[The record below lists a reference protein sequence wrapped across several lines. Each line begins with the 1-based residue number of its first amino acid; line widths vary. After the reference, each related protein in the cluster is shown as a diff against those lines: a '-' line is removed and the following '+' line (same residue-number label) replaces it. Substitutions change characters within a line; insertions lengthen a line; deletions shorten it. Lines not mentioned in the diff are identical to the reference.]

1 MVVDSEAARPLT
13 RRGESRSTTAFRAET
28 SKRAGQNEPSP
39 TNSARKRQFNNLKKL
54 KGWFFMREL
63 KNVVA
68 DIIAVPP
75 VPARKRGK
83 CMSRRKGQNPKLRVG
98 ERADGAKYYFF
109 QYWVDVS
116 GKEERKRQTEV
127 IGSVGQM
134 TKSEAERKKLEIIT
148 KLNIN
153 SGDYRL
159 PSSKTFADA
168 VAHYRTKYAPSY
180 LRDST
185 SSVADGRIRNHLEA
199 DWNDVPIEHID
210 IDSVNEWAAKKR
222 KAGLSWTTIK
232 DALRTMQGVL
242 SAFSKG
248 KEPPFSQKGLKIPER
263 DKLQMGIVSRQK
275 VSFSWAQA
283 QSIADHIHSLDGLGD
298 SRRDQYATLI
308 LLAAASGLRCSELL
322 ALKVD
327 DIDFGASTIRVEES
341 SDQRNGGRIGECKN
355 VAAYRT
361 VHLGDSEG
369 REAIESLQRF
379 LEANP
384 APSSDALVFRS
395 KRGGPLL
402 ETTVL
407 NQGLYP
413 ALEAL
418 NLKKAG
424 LHAFRRGCNRRW
436 ELAGIVPAVIRQQM
450 GHTGA
455 AMTRL
460 YSGEI
465 PMEQVQAAF
474 SSKIGNQIVVLENME
489 NEAAA

>member
-1 MVVDSEAARPLT
+1 
-13 RRGESRSTTAFRAET
+13 
-28 SKRAGQNEPSP
+28 
-39 TNSARKRQFNNLKKL
+39 
-54 KGWFFMREL
+54 MREL
-63 KNVVA
+63 KTAVA
-68 DIIAVPP
+68 DIISVPP

-341 SDQRNGGRIGECKN
+341 SDQRNGGRISECKN

-465 PMEQVQAAF
+465 PMEHVQAAF
-474 SSKIGNQIVVLENME
+474 SPKNRRNLVQLENME

>member
-1 MVVDSEAARPLT
+1 VHA
-13 RRGESRSTTAFRAET
+13 
-28 SKRAGQNEPSP
+28 
-39 TNSARKRQFNNLKKL
+39 
-54 KGWFFMREL
+54 
-63 KNVVA
+63 
-68 DIIAVPP
+68 
-75 VPARKRGK
+75 
-83 CMSRRKGQNPKLRVG
+83 RRKGQNPKVRVG
-98 ERADGAKYYFF
+98 KRADRAKYYFF
-109 QYWVDVS
+109 QCWVDVS

-127 IGSVGQM
+127 IGLVGQM
-134 TKSEAERKKLEIIT
+134 TKSEAERKKLEIIS

-168 VAHYRTKYAPSY
+168 VAYYRTKYAPSY

-185 SSVADGRIRNHLEA
+185 FSVADGRIKNHLEA
-199 DWNDVPIEHID
+199 DWNSVPIDHID
-210 IDSVNEWAAKKR
+210 IDSVNEWATKKR
-222 KAGLSWTTIK
+222 KASLSWTTIK
-232 DALRTMQGVL
+232 DAPWAMQGVL

-275 VSFSWAQA
+275 VSFSWGQA
-283 QSIADHIHSLDGLGD
+283 QLIAKHIRSLVGLGD
-298 SRRDQYATLI
+298 SRRDQYSTLI
-308 LLAAASGLRCSELL
+308 LLGAASGLRCSELL

-327 DIDFGASTIRVEES
+327 DINFDARTIRVEES
-341 SDQRNGGRIGECKN
+341 SDQRNGGGIGECKN

-369 REAIESLQRF
+369 RKAIESLKRF
-379 LEANP
+379 LEAHP
-384 APSSDALVFRS
+384 APGSDALVFRS
-395 KRGGPLL
+395 KHGGPLL

-418 NLKKAG
+418 NLQKAG
-424 LHAFRRGCNRRW
+424 LLAFRRGCNRRC

-489 NEAAA
+489 NEAAAQLLEKNGAAYRNRPDT